1 MNSLVI
7 CSAVPSN
14 QQPRHNL
21 MNVENGFRSEHLHQD
36 HAQPIPGQAPVYAM
50 DQEVVPR
57 R

>member
-14 QQPRHNL
+14 QQPQRNL
-21 MNVENGFRSEHLHQD
+21 MNVENGFLSEDLHQD